1 MDVLKKNWFSEINAL
16 WPGQCMSLEVT
27 EILYHEKSAFQD
39 IMILQTKN
47 HGRALILDGVIQL
60 TEADEFSYQE
70 MMAMLPV
77 NSHPNPENVLI
88 VGGGDGGIAR
98 ELDKHPSVKRVV
110 MCEIDEK
117 VIEVS
122 KTYLPKLA
130 KGFESAK
137 LELHIGD
144 GFEFMKNHKN
154 EFDVIITDSSD
165 PVGPAMSLF
174 EKEYFELMRYS
185 LREGGVICSQGECMW
200 LHLELIKDI
209 QTFCRQIFPVV
220 SYAYMPVPTY
230 PSGQIGCIL
239 CSTNP
244 KTNFRKPLK
253 TFSDEEVE
261 QMNLKC
267 YNTELHSA
275 CFALPQFAKKAL
287 EVSVVNGKN
296 H

>member
-1 MDVLKKNWFSEINAL
+1 MDAIRENWFSEFSPL

-27 EILYHEKSAFQD
+27 KVLHHEKSKFQD
-39 IMILQTKN
+39 IKIFQTRG

-70 MMAMLPV
+70 MLSMLPV

-88 VGGGDGGIAR
+88 VGGGDGGVAR
-98 ELDKHPSVKRVV
+98 ELDKHPGVKRIV
-110 MCEIDEK
+110 MCEIDER

-122 KTYLPKLA
+122 KAYLPTLA
-130 KGFESAK
+130 KGFESPK

-144 GFEFMKNHKN
+144 GFDFMKKHQK

-174 EKEYFELMRYS
+174 EKEYFELMKTA
-185 LREGGVICSQGECMW
+185 LREGGIICSQGECIW
-200 LHLELIKDI
+200 LHLDLIKDI
-209 QTFCRQIFPVV
+209 QTFCHQIFPVV
-220 SYAYMPVPTY
+220 SYATMPVPTY

-239 CSTNP
+239 CSLNP
-244 KTNFRKPLK
+244 ETNFSKPVTK
-253 TFSDEEVE
+253 FSEEE
-261 QMNLKC
+261 IEKMNFKC
-267 YNTELHSA
+267 YNTEFHSA
-275 CFALPQFAKKAL
+275 CFVLPQFAKKVLSACA
-287 EVSVVNGKN
+287 VNGKN

>member
-27 EILYHEKSAFQD
+27 EVLYHEKSAFQD
-39 IMILQTKN
+39 IMVLKTRS
-47 HGRALILDGVIQL
+47 HGKALILDGVIQL

-70 MMAMLPV
+70 MMSMLPI

-88 VGGGDGGIAR
+88 VGGGDGGVAR
-98 ELDKHPSVKRVV
+98 ELHKHPGVKRIV

-117 VIEVS
+117 VVEVS
-122 KTYLPKLA
+122 KAFLPTLA
-130 KGFESAK
+130 KGFESPK
-137 LELHIGD
+137 FELHIGD
-144 GFEFMKNHKN
+144 GFEFMKNHKG

-174 EKEYFELMRYS
+174 EKEYFELMRS
-185 LREGGVICSQGECMW
+185 ALREGGIVCSQGECIW

-209 QTFCRQIFPVV
+209 QSFCRQIFPVV
-220 SYAYMPVPTY
+220 DYACMPVPTY

-239 CSTNP
+239 CSLNP
-244 KTNFRKPLK
+244 KTNFPQPLK
-253 TFSDEEVE
+253 TFSDEEIE
-261 QMNLKC
+261 QMNFKC
-267 YNTELHSA
+267 YNTEFHSA
-275 CFALPQFAKKAL
+275 CFVLPQFARKAL
-287 EVSVVNGKN
+287 ELNALNGKN